1 MQQGDRV
8 AYSVKFLRSIAAYT
22 GPMPFARGVITH
34 LDGMIATVKWD
45 KNADDLPSRVGVFN
59 LVLESRIHLQL

>member
-1 MQQGDRV
+1 MKRGDRV

-34 LDGMIATVKWD
+34 VNGVIVTVKWD
-45 KNADDLPSRVGVFN
+45 KNVEDLPSRVGVFN
-59 LVLESRIHLQL
+59 LILESRIHLQL